1 MGIPGESK
9 VLEEGSSKYHD
20 LLLRENT
27 GMLLLCKGSEPQGL
41 SKGSLSTKTRQKVI
55 QFLE

>member
-9 VLEEGSSKYHD
+9 VLDEGISKYHGP
-20 LLLRENT
+20 LLSKNT
-27 GMLLLCKGSEPQGL
+27 RRPLLCKGSEPRGL
-41 SKGSLSTKTRQKVI
+41 SKGSLSTKTTQKVI

>member
-1 MGIPGESK
+1 MSIPGESK
-9 VLEEGSSKYHD
+9 VFHEGISKYHGP
-20 LLLRENT
+20 LLSQNT
-27 GMLLLCKGSEPQGL
+27 RRLLLCKGSEPRGL

>member
-9 VLEEGSSKYHD
+9 VLNEGISKYHD
-20 LLLRENT
+20 QLPRENT
-27 GMLLLCKGSEPQGL
+27 RILLLFKGSEPRGL
-41 SKGSLSTKTRQKVI
+41 SRGSLHTKTRQKVI